1 MPGLNGSGP
10 MGAGPMTGGG
20 RGYCNPAGSGG
31 YARPLYGQ
39 GRGFRGGYGS
49 GPGFGQGRGYGGWRG
64 AYPAATNASYTV
76 QPEDELNNL
85 KNQANFIKN
94 ELDAINKRIV
104 ELQSTSSG

>member
-31 YARPLYGQ
+31 YTRPLYGQ

-49 GPGFGQGRGYGGWRG
+49 GPGFGQGRGYGWRG
-64 AYPAATNASYTV
+64 VYPSTANAPYTM
-76 QPEDELNNL
+76 PPGDELNTL
-85 KNQANFIKN
+85 KNQADLIKN
-94 ELDAINKRIV
+94 ELKNINKRIE
-104 ELQSTSSG
+104 ELQSASSG